1 MDNVK
6 ILLAEDDQNIRSGLK
21 DALELEEF
29 EVIEAGDGVAA
40 LATYESAAPDLI
52 LLDIMMPRVNGY
64 DVCRQIRKNNSNI
77 PILMLTAKGEEID
90 KILGLELGADD
101 YITKPFSLK
110 ELLARINAVL
120 RRSRPGNQCSGSID
134 TPDEFCYGQLRI
146 SVSRCRASSP
156 AGEVELTGRELELLK
171 LFMQNPGKVIRREEL
186 LRCGWGNTYGSTT
199 RTLDQHIAILRKKL
213 ENELRLPRQIESVYA
228 LGYRFE

>member
-64 DVCRQIRKNNSNI
+64 DVCRQIRKNNFNI
-77 PILMLTAKGEEID
+77 PI
-90 KILGLELGADD
+90 
-101 YITKPFSLK
+101 F
-110 ELLARINAVL
+110 
-120 RRSRPGNQCSGSID
+120 
-134 TPDEFCYGQLRI
+134 
-146 SVSRCRASSP
+146 
-156 AGEVELTGRELELLK
+156 
-171 LFMQNPGKVIRREEL
+171 LF
-186 LRCGWGNTYGSTT
+186 
-199 RTLDQHIAILRKKL
+199 
-213 ENELRLPRQIESVYA
+213 
-228 LGYRFE
+228 